1 MFWFLIVAD
10 KPLKTQWL
18 KVFLSIL
25 QSDGA
30 RHLADVAYWCR
41 LLMSL
46 LLVGRL
52 AETLGGWAPLCTHGP
67 WVSFSTYLRVAP
79 AAPKSVK

>member
-1 MFWFLIVAD
+1 ML
-10 KPLKTQWL
+10 LT
-18 KVFLSIL
+18 IL

-30 RHLADVAYWCR
+30 QHLAGVAYWCR

-67 WVSFSTYLRVAP
+67 WVSFSTCLRVAS
-79 AAPKSVK
+79 AAPKSVRQ